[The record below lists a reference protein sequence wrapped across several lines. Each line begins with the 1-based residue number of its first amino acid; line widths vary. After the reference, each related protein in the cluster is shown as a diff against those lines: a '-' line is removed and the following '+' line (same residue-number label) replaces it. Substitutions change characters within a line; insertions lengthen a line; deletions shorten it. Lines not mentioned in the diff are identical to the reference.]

1 MTLWGAALTAAFQ
14 SAAAGQRLMRNA
26 KESKAEYAFT
36 FSVDRGGAPALF
48 RSEKDVLAF
57 VQRIAPHAEIGSRFR
72 SGSSAF
78 ICFPH
83 HPMGSISPDNIDE
96 IIQRRL

>member
-1 MTLWGAALTAAFQ
+1 
-14 SAAAGQRLMRNA
+14 MRNA
-26 KESKAEYAFT
+26 KESKPEYVFT
-36 FSVDRGGAPALF
+36 FSVDRGAPALF

-57 VQRIAPHAEIGSRFR
+57 AKNIALHAEIGSRFR

-78 ICFPH
+78 IYFPH
-83 HPMGSISPDNIDE
+83 SPMGSISPDNIDE